1 MKIQSLIFFL
11 CISIGCFGQVSV
23 GPRHAGKAK
32 KFDKGVLEKFKNT
45 ETIFVLSETL
55 DTDDYLK
62 ILEDSW
68 DVTPYQIV
76 HIRDFDVEKYL
87 NGKYSIAKLGGFKR
101 TIMRSGTGFSY
112 TSLFTYIDFLMYDWD
127 EISKKLNKMSS
138 KQKKKK
144 KFDIIEENTQ
154 KIARVYI
161 FPKDDFIETSMSKSM
176 DETFVSLYIDDVFF
190 NYKPGFIKNYF
201 QKVNS
206 LIKDEEVYWMY
217 ENDYEPELRNLSSNK
232 LYIPSYMTIEYNG
245 WTARD
250 SEEDDENIEDI
261 FKKYDYQYEI
271 IDDNELSEKIM
282 NNEKL
287 YYIRYVRMNTE
298 RFLQVVNS
306 LNGEIIYRKYIPGLS
321 YKIKSKHIKDLNKDI
336 AKASKR

>member
-1 MKIQSLIFFL
+1 MKISSLIFFV
-11 CISIGCFGQVSV
+11 CISIGCFAQVSV

-55 DTDDYLK
+55 DRYDYLR

-76 HIRDFDVEKYL
+76 HIADFDIDKYL
-87 NGKYSIAKLGGFKR
+87 NNNYSIAKLGGFKR
-101 TIMRSGTGFSY
+101 TTSMDYGSY
-112 TSLFTYIDFLMYDWD
+112 TSLFTYIDFLMYDGD
-127 EISKKLNKMSS
+127 EISKNLEKLSPR
-138 KQKKKK
+138 KKKK
-144 KFDIIEENTQ
+144 RKEDIIEENAQ
-154 KIARVYI
+154 KIARIYI
-161 FPKDDFIETSMSKSM
+161 YPKDDFIHTSMSKSM

-201 QKVNS
+201 QKVNK

-217 ENDYEPELRNLSSNK
+217 ENDYEVELRNLASNK
-232 LYIPSYMTIEYNG
+232 LYIPSYMAIKYNG
-245 WTARD
+245 WTAKD
-250 SEEDDENIEDI
+250 SEEDEENIEDI

-271 IDDNELSEKIM
+271 IDDMELSDRIM
-282 NNEKL
+282 NNEEL

-306 LNGEIIYRKYIPGLS
+306 KNGEIIYRNYIPGLS
-321 YKIKSKHIKDLNKDI
+321 YKIKSKHIKNLNKDI
-336 AKASKR
+336 ARASRK